1 MRSDL
6 ILSAKD
12 NSSIKLEKSEMNF
25 LSQVKMREA
34 SELRD
39 GGDSD
44 IDGDISDASSSPAK
58 KARKEDDSRTSMYRF
73 FMEMKEMGNTV
84 SPKFRNAKAEQI

>member
-1 MRSDL
+1 
-6 ILSAKD
+6 
-12 NSSIKLEKSEMNF
+12 
-25 LSQVKMREA
+25 MREA

-39 GGDSD
+39 GGSGSD
-44 IDGDISDASSSPAK
+44 IDGEISDASSSPAK

-73 FMEMKEMGNTV
+73 FMEMKEIGDTV